1 MNNEYEIYCWTEI
14 FLPLSFKQQEITNYD
29 YLAIFLF
36 SSLLM
41 FCCLSTRD
49 NKNNKNYKIINSD
62 LKESSSE
69 KYLSIKI

>member
-41 FCCLSTRD
+41 FCCLSTL
-49 NKNNKNYKIINSD
+49 NNNNNNNYKIINSD
-62 LKESSSE
+62 LKESSGE